1 MRAMPSPTC
10 RTVPTSERS
19 VWTSYCSI
27 LDLRINVIS
36 SGRSFKASPSLARGR
51 QISAKSLEATADA
64 GVEGKRSRLEDEA
77 ADQVGVDGARGVDR
91 TARRLLDLA
100 DDPPRLVVGKLIGRR
115 HLDREPAFL
124 GGHQALEL
132 ALDLA

>member
-1 MRAMPSPTC
+1 MPSPTC

-19 VWTSYCSI
+19 VSTSYCSI
-27 LDLRINVIS
+27 LDLRIDVIS

-51 QISAKSLEATADA
+51 QISAESFEAAADA
-64 GVEGKRSRLEDEA
+64 GVEAERSRLEDDA
-77 ADQVGVDGARGVDR
+77 ADQVRVDGARRVDR
-91 TARRLLDLA
+91 TAGGLLDLA
-100 DDPPRLVVGKLIGRR
+100 DDPPRLVVGKLMGRR

-124 GGHQALEL
+124 GGHQAREL